1 MAAFGR
7 RPHGFLLDSAL
18 PANGLGRFVF
28 AGSDPFLLFRV
39 EAGHWCIFRDGR
51 VVEEGRGG
59 ALERLQALHAAHR
72 LTRTEDMPPFVGG
85 AVGFLGY
92 EFGAEIEQVRTLA
105 PCEPGRPD
113 LEFGFYDAGVVIDT
127 LDGRALAFAS
137 GVGGRE
143 PSALLEELA
152 VRLATAVAVDET
164 QAAQALEP
172 PVSDQGPVGFM
183 AGVGRIRDYIASGDV
198 YQVNLAH
205 RYETELEG
213 DLPGLYLRLR
223 RRSPAPYGAYL
234 NFGDM
239 HALSVSPERF
249 MSLRGGR
256 VRTRPIKGTRP
267 RGADAAE
274 DARLRAELEASA
286 KDKAELLMIVDLE
299 RNDLGRVCEPGSV
312 RVDELYTV
320 EAHPTVWHLVSE
332 VSGRLSRGRDVFDL
346 LRAAFPGGSITGAPK
361 IRAMQIIAELEPHRR
376 GLYCG
381 SIGWLGF
388 DGDAELNIAIRT
400 IVEHR
405 GRAFYHVGG
414 GITWDS
420 VPHEEYAETQ
430 AKARALREA
439 LNGNA

>member
-1 MAAFGR
+1 VFGE
-7 RPHGFLLDSAL
+7 GWEIL
-18 PANGLGRFVF
+18 
-28 AGSDPFLLFRV
+28 
-39 EAGHWCIFRDGR
+39 RDGR
-51 VVEEGRGG
+51 LTESGRGG
-59 ALERLQALHAAHR
+59 AFARLRALHAAHR
-72 LTRTEDMPPFVGG
+72 ISRTDDMPPFAGG

-92 EFGAEIEQVRTLA
+92 EFGAELEQVRTRA
-105 PCEPGRPD
+105 VREPGMPD
-113 LEFGFYDAGVVIDT
+113 LEFGFYDAGVA
-127 LDGRALAFAS
+127 LDLVKGKAWAFAS
-137 GVGGRE
+137 EVGGRE
-143 PSALLEELA
+143 PEALLRELRERLQSSVPVEEP
-152 VRLATAVAVDET
+152 
-164 QAAQALEP
+164 AAARGLEA

-205 RYETELEG
+205 RYETTVEG
-213 DLPGLYLRLR
+213 DLPALYLRLR
-223 RRSPAPYGAYL
+223 RGSPAPYGAYL
-234 NFGDM
+234 NFGDL

-249 MSLRGGR
+249 VSLRGGW

-267 RGADAAE
+267 RGADPVE
-274 DARLRAELEASA
+274 DARLRAELEASG
-286 KDKAELLMIVDLE
+286 KDRAELLMIVDLE
-299 RNDLGRVCEPGSV
+299 RNDLGRVCETGSV

-332 VSGRLSRGRDVFDL
+332 VSGRLSPGRDVFDL
-346 LRAAFPGGSITGAPK
+346 LKASFPGGSITGAPK

-400 IVEHR
+400 MVEQQ
-405 GRAFYHVGG
+405 GRVLYHVGG

-439 LNGNA
+439 LMENH

>member
-1 MAAFGR
+1 
-7 RPHGFLLDSAL
+7 
-18 PANGLGRFVF
+18 
-28 AGSDPFLLFRV
+28 
-39 EAGHWCIFRDGR
+39 
-51 VVEEGRGG
+51 
-59 ALERLQALHAAHR
+59 
-72 LTRTEDMPPFVGG
+72 
-85 AVGFLGY
+85 
-92 EFGAEIEQVRTLA
+92 
-105 PCEPGRPD
+105 
-113 LEFGFYDAGVVIDT
+113 
-127 LDGRALAFAS
+127 
-137 GVGGRE
+137 
-143 PSALLEELA
+143 
-152 VRLATAVAVDET
+152 
-164 QAAQALEP
+164 
-172 PVSDQGPVGFM
+172 M
-183 AGVGRIRDYIASGDV
+183 AGVGRIRDYIAAGDV

-234 NFGDM
+234 NFGDL
-239 HALSVSPERF
+239 HALSISPERF
-249 MSLRGGR
+249 VSLRAGQ

-286 KDKAELLMIVDLE
+286 KDRAELLMIVDLE
-299 RNDLGRVCEPGSV
+299 RNDLGRVCQPGSV
-312 RVDELYTV
+312 RVEELYTV

-332 VSGRLSRGRDVFDL
+332 VSGRLAQDRDVFDL
-346 LRAAFPGGSITGAPK
+346 LKAAFPGGSITGAPK

-400 IVEHR
+400 LVEHR
-405 GRAFYHVGG
+405 GRAYYHVGG

-430 AKARALREA
+430 AKACALREA
-439 LNGNA
+439 LTEPSKAVNH